1 MALTGGRVVV
11 LLVGVAICRVFRA
24 AASAV
29 GRAGVITARPA
40 DEELPVNVDLDETS
54 RLVAALNASTHVLAH
69 QSSDEVVSLDQ
80 IAETSTVVDLVHAH
94 SPVRRQNLWW

>member
-69 QSSDEVVSLDQ
+69 QASNGLDGLGV
-80 IAETSTVVDLVHAH
+80 IAETSARVDLAHAH
-94 SPVRRQNLWW
+94 SPVWRQNLW